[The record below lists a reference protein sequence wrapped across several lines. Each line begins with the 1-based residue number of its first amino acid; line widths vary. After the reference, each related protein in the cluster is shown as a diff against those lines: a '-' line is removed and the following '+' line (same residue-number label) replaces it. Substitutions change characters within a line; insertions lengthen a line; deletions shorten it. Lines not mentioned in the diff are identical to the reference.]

1 LEDNNT
7 TTTTTTIASN
17 QRTKKQTINYIV
29 VVILSLV
36 AGFAGSFVYNQTFKS
51 SSIHSPTTTE
61 ERQQLVLQESEVIAE
76 IAEQVEPSVVS
87 IVTEQTVQGFFTQG
101 VSEGAGSGI
110 ILTED
115 GLVVTNSHVIPSSVD
130 TITVVASDGTEY
142 ENVEL
147 IDRDPFNDIAY
158 LKIPDVSDLKPAR
171 LGTSN
176 EVKVG
181 EKVIAIGNALGRF
194 DNTVTSGII
203 SGLGRP
209 IIAGGDGEEAESL
222 TNLFQTDAAINPGNS
237 GGPLLNING
246 EVIGINTAVADGEN
260 IGFAIPIDDVTP
272 GIQSVKD
279 NGELIKPYLGV
290 RYITLTAAI
299 SKQFGLVSETGAY
312 LVADRG
318 NAVLPESPA
327 SKAGLQ
333 NGDVIIS
340 VDGVLIDDR
349 NTLSSL
355 IGRHQVGD
363 AVELVIERND
373 EQQTVQVELE
383 AVPDSL

>member
-1 LEDNNT
+1 MEQKESGSTNTSNIANT
-7 TTTTTTIASN
+7 TKRTNHFTLVLLILLGFTSGFMGSYVESVLNSN
-17 QRTKKQTINYIV
+17 SN
-29 VVILSLV
+29 SLP
-36 AGFAGSFVYNQTFKS
+36 S
-51 SSIHSPTTTE
+51 SSE
-61 ERQQLVLQESEVIAE
+61 ERQQLVLQESEIISE
-76 IAEQVEPSVVS
+76 IVNEVEPSVVS
-87 IVTEQTVQGFFTQG
+87 IVTETTVRGFFTQG

-115 GLVVTNSHVIPSSVD
+115 GLVVTNSHVIPND
-130 TITVVASDGTEY
+130 FNTITIVGSDGVEY
-142 ENVEL
+142 SDVEL
-147 IDRDPFNDIAY
+147 IDRDPFTDIAY
-158 LKIPDVSDLKPAR
+158 LQIDTVDGLVPAK
-171 LGTSN
+171 LGNSS
-176 EVKVG
+176 EMKVG

-209 IIAGGDGEEAESL
+209 IVASDGGNSAESL

-246 EVIGINTAVADGEN
+246 EVIGINTAVAEGEN

-290 RYITLTAAI
+290 RFITVTPAI
-299 SKQFGLVSETGAY
+299 SEQFGLETESGAY

-318 NAVLPESPA
+318 AAILPDSPA
-327 SKAGLQ
+327 SKAGLE

-340 VDGVLIDDR
+340 VDGVTIDDR
-349 NTLSSL
+349 HTLSSL

-363 AVELVIERND
+363 TVDLVIERND
-373 EQQTVQVELE
+373 EQQTIQVELE
-383 AVPDSL
+383 AAPDNI